1 MNNPAPGASLNA
13 VGTAPLHKLL
23 SPPDVYSVLR
33 EVNVEGREVEFEG
46 IERVDYCE
54 HPFLISFEFS
64 RRLSEG
70 RKERLTYFR
79 NSFH

>member
-46 IERVDYCE
+46 IERVDYAA
-54 HPFLISFEFS
+54 PILISLNFLYDF
-64 RRLSEG
+64 RREEG
-70 RKERLTYFR
+70 ENHVLQK
-79 NSFH
+79 